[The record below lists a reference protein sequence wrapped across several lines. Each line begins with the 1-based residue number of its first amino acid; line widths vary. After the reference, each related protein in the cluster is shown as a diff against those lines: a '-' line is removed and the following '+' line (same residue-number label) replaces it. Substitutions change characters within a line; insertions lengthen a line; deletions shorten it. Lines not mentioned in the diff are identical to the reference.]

1 MSDPKYPVYHGVIR
15 FDDANVRAVPPAGGN
30 IITLTDQ
37 NTGLGTKLKRGWF
50 EDGPGAGGSASS
62 PAIIPGSGFERIL
75 IKEDLPANCIRVN
88 SSSAANWDIWLH
100 DGASTA
106 FSIASG
112 GSDAGVTVHIVN
124 NSTKTAAS
132 FGFVNATTV
141 HEADW
146 PTSDEFFL

>member
-1 MSDPKYPVYHGVIR
+1 MADPKYPVYSGLIR
-15 FDDANVRAVPPAGGN
+15 FDDDNIRAVPPAKGN

-37 NTGLGTKLKRGWF
+37 NTGLGTKLKRAWF
-50 EDGPGAGGSASS
+50 EDGPGAGSSASS
-62 PAIIPGSGFERIL
+62 PAIIPGSGFEKIL
-75 IKEDLPANCIRVN
+75 IKKDLPANCMRIN
-88 SSSAANWDIWLH
+88 SSSAASWDIWLH

-124 NSTKTAAS
+124 NPTKTAAS
-132 FGFVNATTV
+132 FGFVAATTV
-141 HEADW
+141 HETDW